1 MGTGWMLHLDGIR
14 VNEYLEN
21 QAGSKE
27 KLYIHSITLSGS
39 QGSIIEN
46 RSREVSYTAKGK
58 LVVPNGLDEARDS
71 DRTL

>member
-1 MGTGWMLHLDGIR
+1 MLHLDGIR

-39 QGSIIEN
+39 QGSIIE
-46 RSREVSYTAKGK
+46 T
-58 LVVPNGLDEARDS
+58 EAGWFHILQRGNLLCQMDWMRQERDS